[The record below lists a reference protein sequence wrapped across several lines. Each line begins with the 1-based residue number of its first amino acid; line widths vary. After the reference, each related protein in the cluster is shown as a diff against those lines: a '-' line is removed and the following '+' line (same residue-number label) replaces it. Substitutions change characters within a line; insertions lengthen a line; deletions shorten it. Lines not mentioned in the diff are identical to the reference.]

1 MVNEDLNT
9 DSGSLNKT
17 VILIGGVPGV
27 GKSSISGYLA
37 HELKFDIVLSGDYLR
52 EFIRPYLGED
62 YKIAMSS
69 VYDSWQYFG
78 DKTQENIIR
87 GFLRQTEIMNKGIE
101 KVFERADQNGE
112 KIILETLYFYPDFI
126 QKLRNV
132 VLPIYLYIENE
143 VEHKHHLEDRS
154 NFTHP
159 RSHGSRLSAH
169 LFEYRLMMKKSLE
182 FCNEHNIRTFDMTD
196 YIGSRDK
203 ILKYVRGESK

>member
-1 MVNEDLNT
+1 MVNEDRNK
-9 DSGSLNKT
+9 DPQSFNKT
-17 VILIGGVPGV
+17 IILIGGVPGV

-37 HELKFDIVLSGDYLR
+37 HKLNYDIVLSGDYLR
-52 EFIRPYLGED
+52 EFIRPYLGEE

-78 DKTQENIIR
+78 EKTHDNIVK
-87 GFLRQTEIMNKGIE
+87 GFLKQTEIMNRGIE

-126 QKLRNV
+126 KKLSNI
-132 VLPIYLYIENE
+132 VLPVYLYIQDAE
-143 VEHKHHLEDRS
+143 EHKKHLEERS

-169 LFEYRLMMKKSLE
+169 LFEYRIMMQKSIE
-182 FCNEHNIRTFDMTD
+182 FSNEHNIKTFDMTD
-196 YIGSRDK
+196 YLGSRDK
-203 ILKYVRGESK
+203 ILEYIRGEV